1 MADPLFGV
9 SLIEELRRDQRH
21 TMDIAKVLEDLTRRL
36 DEEGI
41 PFAIIGAL
49 AMRHHGYVRHTED
62 IDILTTPEGLDRIH
76 ERLVGRGIVPRATGL
91 RKKLRE
97 TEHRVNIDVIKAGE
111 HAGSNESKLVFPDPR
126 SDRFLVI
133 EGQRVPDL
141 ALLIEFKLTSGIYG
155 SRAKDFGDVQELIK
169 ANKLKKPFARKIPVE
184 LRPKFL
190 ELLENVRLEKD
201 LE

>member
-1 MADPLFGV
+1 
-9 SLIEELRRDQRH
+9 
-21 TMDIAKVLEDLTRRL
+21 MDIATVLAELTRRL

-76 ERLVGRGIVPRATGL
+76 ERLVGRGIVPRAAGL

-111 HAGSNESKLVFPDPR
+111 HAGSNDSSLVFPDPR

-155 SRAKDFGDVQELIK
+155 SRAKDLGDVQELIK
-169 ANKLKKPFARKIPVE
+169 ANKLKRPFSRKIPAE
-184 LRPKFL
+184 LRPKFF
-190 ELLENVRLEKD
+190 ELLENVRNEKD
-201 LE
+201 IE

>member
-1 MADPLFGV
+1 MADPLFGT
-9 SLIEELRRDQRH
+9 SLIDELRRDERH
-21 TMDIAKVLEDLTRRL
+21 TMDIATVLQELTRRL

-76 ERLVGRGIVPRATGL
+76 ERLVGRGYVPRAPGL

-97 TEHRVNIDVIKAGE
+97 SEHRVNIDVIQAGE
-111 HAGSNESKLVFPDPR
+111 HAGSKESSLVFPDPR
-126 SDRFLVI
+126 SDRFVVFK
-133 EGQRVPDL
+133 GQRVPDL

-155 SRAKDFGDVQELIK
+155 NRPQDLGDVFQLIK
-169 ANKLKKPFARKIPVE
+169 ANRLRKPFVRKLPQE
-184 LRPKFL
+184 LRAKFL
-190 ELLENVRLEKD
+190 ELLENVRHEK
-201 LE
+201 EV

>member
-9 SLIEELRRDQRH
+9 SLIKELQRDQRH
-21 TMDIAKVLEDLTRRL
+21 TMDIAKALKELTRRL

-41 PFAIIGAL
+41 PFAVIGAL

-76 ERLVGRGIVPRATGL
+76 ERLVGRGIVPRAPGL

-111 HAGSNESKLVFPDPR
+111 HAGSNDSSLVFPDPR

-133 EGQRVPDL
+133 DGQRVPDL

-155 SRAKDFGDVQELIK
+155 NRAKDLGDVQELIK
-169 ANKLKKPFARKIPVE
+169 ANKLKKPFARKIPTE
-184 LRPKFL
+184 LRAKFL
-190 ELLENVRLEKD
+190 ELLENVRNEKD
-201 LE
+201 IE